1 MNLASIIDDH
11 PADAVALV
19 SRGKVTTYGELR
31 AQVAG
36 FRGGLVGLGLRPGDR
51 LALLCANNWYFVVSY
66 LAGLSAGLVV
76 GPLNPLSPARELQ
89 RELRSIDARAVVVG
103 PSARASFARGV
114 DGTVNSLD
122 HVIDCGTLEAG
133 SHLLLDRV
141 MAANPVPVCDRRPD
155 DLAVLMFTS
164 GTAGT
169 PKAAMLSHGNL
180 LSNLAQ
186 AGGASGSRSED
197 VVLGVLPLF
206 HIFGLNVALGAALYA
221 GARIVLIERFDP
233 ASAVDSIE
241 RWKVSVVAGPPNM
254 WASFASLGD
263 DLRDRFR
270 SVRLAVSGAAAL
282 PDPIRRRV

>member
-76 GPLNPLSPARELQ
+76 VPLNPLSPARELQ

-114 DGTVNSLD
+114 GADETV
-122 HVIDCGTLEAG
+122 
-133 SHLLLDRV
+133 LLDGFKQ
-141 MAANPVPVCDRRPD
+141 
-155 DLAVLMFTS
+155 AVTELT
-164 GTAGT
+164 
-169 PKAAMLSHGNL
+169 
-180 LSNLAQ
+180 
-186 AGGASGSRSED
+186 GGRGVD
-197 VVLGVLPLF
+197 VVLDVVGGEVFTDSLRCLAEQGRLLVVGFASGQGIPEVKVNRLLLGNIDVRGVGWGAFARTKPTYLREQWDRLQSMLQSGAVSPPIGATYELAD
-206 HIFGLNVALGAALYA
+206 FGRALQEMADRRTLG
-221 GARIVLIERFDP
+221 
-233 ASAVDSIE
+233 
-241 RWKVSVVAGPPNM
+241 KSVV
-254 WASFASLGD
+254 
-263 DLRDRFR
+263 R
-270 SVRLAVSGAAAL
+270 VR
-282 PDPIRRRV
+282 